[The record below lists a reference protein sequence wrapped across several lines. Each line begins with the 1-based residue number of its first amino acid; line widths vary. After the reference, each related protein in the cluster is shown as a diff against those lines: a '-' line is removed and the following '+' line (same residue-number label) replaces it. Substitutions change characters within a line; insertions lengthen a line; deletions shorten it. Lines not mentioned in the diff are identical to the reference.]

1 MRTFTIVGPS
11 LKYVYVGRRAA
22 VGHKHGYSVICAA
35 YQPIY
40 TSEINFKSSFLRDA
54 DARRDVKFNYAA
66 QASIGHV
73 EVAKGLCVNDFT
85 YRVFQ

>member
-1 MRTFTIVGPS
+1 MH
-11 LKYVYVGRRAA
+11 VGRRTA

-35 YQPIY
+35 HQPIY
-40 TSEINFKSSFLRDA
+40 MSEINFKSWFLRDVG
-54 DARRDVKFNYAA
+54 ARREVKFNYAV

-73 EVAKGLCVNDFT
+73 EIGVRGEKLCVKDFI